1 MKITIIEKLKRNN
14 ETIKTS
20 FFTLDLENEK
30 FIEIYSAKFF
40 LEKIKTMKK
49 ELSKK
54 VNDLLK
60 EEDYSLAE
68 NLKKYAIFESIV
80 NDYVESIEEEFLIK
94 NEMKLNNFNSIVVN
108 DHKFLLTLTV
118 EELQDL
124 ITEVLLKKKNL
135 IVTIEYDIN
144 KKEKKID
151 IKEVEEKKEKEN
163 K

>member
-118 EELQDL
+118 EEMVPLHL
-124 ITEVLLKKKNL
+124 VG
-135 IVTIEYDIN
+135 
-144 KKEKKID
+144 
-151 IKEVEEKKEKEN
+151 
-163 K
+163 